1 MFMLHWGVFI
11 YVFIPHPFCQK
22 MSTYLDRAKQNKQ
35 KKKVKSL
42 KFENFYQTSKKQA
55 PPNSGQF

>member
-1 MFMLHWGVFI
+1 MLHWGVFI

-35 KKKVKSL
+35 KKK
-42 KFENFYQTSKKQA
+42 SKKLKI
-55 PPNSGQF
+55 

>member
-35 KKKVKSL
+35 KKK
-42 KFENFYQTSKKQA
+42 SKKLKIWEFLSNLQKA
-55 PPNSGQF
+55 GTSE